1 MSTEIDIKQINI
13 EDIKPYPNNPRK
25 NAKAVEKVADSIRQ
39 YGFQQPI
46 VVDKDMTI
54 IVGHTRYQAS
64 RSLGLD
70 KVPVVIAKDLTDKQ
84 ADSYRIMDNKSGEW
98 AEWDEKMLYDELD
111 QLIQDSNLQELS
123 YETGFSE
130 SELNKLFAPHED
142 PLEKYAQ
149 STNYRSKIGDLWI
162 MDKHKL
168 LCGDSADTG
177 HLDLL
182 LGAETIDCVWED
194 PPYGI
199 SYQTANSINY
209 TKEENEVRNHKIL
222 NDELQGDKLME
233 FLDKHLNIVINKVKP
248 GGPLYWCH
256 DIRTTTEFK
265 QLLIDNKV
273 HVSDTLIW
281 SKYNASNWLSNY
293 AKFYEPIHYG
303 WKEGAVHPWYGKGMN
318 PNVLELHELE
328 EFSKEDLIKI
338 IKGADKNIH
347 KFNREERKIAS
358 LHPTVK
364 PAKLILY
371 HLINSTRPNEI
382 VYDGFAGSGS
392 TLIACERSGRSARCI
407 EIEPKFVDII
417 INRWQEETG
426 LEAVRQDGVKWN
438 DVIGQEVDD
447 LLDSAYEEALD
458 GRI

>member
-1 MSTEIDIKQINI
+1 MSTEIDIKQLPLT
-13 EDIKPYPNNPRK
+13 DIKPYPNNPRK
-25 NAKAVEKVADSIRQ
+25 NAKAVEKVADSISQ

-64 RSLGLD
+64 RKLGLD
-70 KVPVVIAKDLTDKQ
+70 LVPVVIADNLSNKQ

-130 SELNKLFAPHED
+130 SELNRLFAPHED

-149 STNYRSKIGDLWI
+149 STNYRSKVGDLWI

-168 LCGDSADTG
+168 LCGDSTSKE
-177 HLDLL
+177 HLEQLI
-182 LGAETIDCVWED
+182 GKETIDCVWED

-199 SYQTANSINY
+199 SYQTANGINY
-209 TKEENEVRNHKIL
+209 TKEENEVRNHKIA
-222 NDELQGDKLME
+222 NDELKGDALTE
-233 FLDKHLNIVINKVKP
+233 FLHNHLALVTTKVKP
-248 GGPLYWCH
+248 GGPIYWCH
-256 DIRTTTEFK
+256 DIRTTKEFK
-265 QLLIDNKV
+265 DILIANDFHIN
-273 HVSDTLIW
+273 DTLIW

-303 WKEGAVHPWYGKGMN
+303 WKQGAQHPWYGKGMT

-328 EFSKEDLIKI
+328 DFSKEDLIKI

-347 KFNREERKIAS
+347 KFKREERKIAS

-364 PAKLILY
+364 PAKLIMY
-371 HLINSTRPNEI
+371 HLINSTRPEEI

-407 EIEPKFVDII
+407 EIEPKFIDII

-426 LEAVRQDGVKWN
+426 LEAVRSDGVKWN

-458 GRI
+458 GGL